1 VTYLQA
7 VVIALIQGVTELFP
21 VSSLGHSVLVPAWI
35 GGSWQTLVTQSSE
48 QSSDSSF
55 YLAYIVALHCATAL
69 ALMWFF
75 RADWVRLIRGFFRSL
90 PASVRL
96 TLQDRRLRLAVAD
109 KDERLAWMII
119 FATIPVGLTGVVLE
133 HTFRVVF
140 AKPTAAAVLLFIN
153 GLILLGAEALRRSAI
168 RRKRAGAAATTP
180 GRPAQAFASA
190 SAARATADG
199 APWEAAASGYPGYGR
214 SAGPGYG
221 RPADPGYGGPADPR
235 YGRSADPGYG
245 RSADPGYGRSADPGY
260 GRSADPGYGRSADP
274 GYGRPADPRYGP
286 PEDPGYGRPEDPGY
300 GRPADPRYGRPADPR
315 YGGPADPGYGRSADP
330 RYRRSADPR
339 YGRPADPGY
348 GRSADPRYDRPA
360 DPGYGR
366 PADPRYS
373 LRANPGYEG
382 QPDRADTGRL
392 ASHRKS
398 SGGRATD
405 DVDAAERSDARLA
418 RLSYKDGIL
427 IGATQI
433 LALLAGIS
441 RSGITMAGGLWRG
454 LDHEDAARF
463 AFLLAT
469 PVILAAGVLKVP
481 SLLGPAGAHIHGQVV
496 LGVIV
501 CGISAY
507 LSVRFLVRWF
517 QTRTLTPFAIY
528 CLVFGALSV
537 LRFL

>member
-7 VVIALIQGVTELFP
+7 FVIALIQGVTELFP
-21 VSSLGHSVLVPAWI
+21 VSSLGHSVLIPAWL
-35 GGSWQTLVTQSSE
+35 GGSWQTLVTQSSQ
-48 QSSDSSF
+48 QSSESSF

-75 RADWVRLIRGFFRSL
+75 RADWIRIIRGFFRSL

-96 TLQDRRLRLAVAD
+96 SLHDRQLRLAVAG

-119 FATIPVGLTGVVLE
+119 FATIPVGLTGVALE
-133 HTFRVVF
+133 HTFRVLF
-140 AKPTAAAVLLFIN
+140 AKPAAAAVLLFIN

-168 RRKRAGAAATTP
+168 RRKRSAAQARA
-180 GRPAQAFASA
+180 GRPAGAFASA
-190 SAARATADG
+190 SAPTAAAAGAPGRAAVPGYTATAG
-199 APWEAAASGYPGYGR
+199 YGYPGVPPE
-214 SAGPGYG
+214 PGY
-221 RPADPGYGGPADPR
+221 P
-235 YGRSADPGYG
+235 
-245 RSADPGYGRSADPGY
+245 
-260 GRSADPGYGRSADP
+260 
-274 GYGRPADPRYGP
+274 
-286 PEDPGYGRPEDPGY
+286 
-300 GRPADPRYGRPADPR
+300 
-315 YGGPADPGYGRSADP
+315 
-330 RYRRSADPR
+330 
-339 YGRPADPGY
+339 
-348 GRSADPRYDRPA
+348 
-360 DPGYGR
+360 
-366 PADPRYS
+366 
-373 LRANPGYEG
+373 ANPGYPADRGGPAHPGGAGRAGIRPPAATGMG
-382 QPDRADTGRL
+382 QP
-392 ASHRKS
+392 ASPRKPA
-398 SGGRATD
+398 GGRAAAD
-405 DVDAAERSDARLA
+405 IDAAERSDARIA
-418 RLSYKDGIL
+418 GLSYAAGTL

-481 SLLGPAGAHIHGQVV
+481 SLLGPGGAHIHGQVV

-501 CGISAY
+501 CAIAAY

-528 CLVFGALSV
+528 CLAFGALSI